1 MLKDLEQLARKYEH
15 IANRALH
22 LQHENGVLHQK
33 LQACVQQLEV
43 FVQDRI
49 HTAQEN
55 AMLKDQLT
63 QVEQS
68 LRILLS
74 TLSWTHQE
82 GSSGLGFIQPPQHTQ
97 AQASHAPIT
106 PIPAPIPMST
116 PETPL
121 QHVQYHHDAENT
133 HTA

>member
-68 LRILLS
+68 LRILLR

-82 GSSGLGFIQPPQHTQ
+82 SSNDLGLIQPPQHTQ
-97 AQASHAPIT
+97 IQMQASHAAIT
-106 PIPAPIPMST
+106 PIPAPISIP
-116 PETPL
+116 
-121 QHVQYHHDAENT
+121 VIDIANT
-133 HTA
+133 V